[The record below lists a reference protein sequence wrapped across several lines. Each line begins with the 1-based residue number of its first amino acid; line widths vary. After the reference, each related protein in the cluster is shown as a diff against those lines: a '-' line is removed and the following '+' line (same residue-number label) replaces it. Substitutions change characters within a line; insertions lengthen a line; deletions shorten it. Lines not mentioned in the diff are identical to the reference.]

1 MTKEKSQEEI
11 DKEVAQ
17 FRKDLGIK
25 GEQKQAKTDFH
36 EDLNKYSS
44 IKHVIGVVSGKG
56 GL

>member
-36 EDLNKYSS
+36 EDLNKYSERAS
-44 IKHVIGVVSGKG
+44 LPDSWH
-56 GL
+56 L

>member
-36 EDLNKYSS
+36 EDLNKYS
-44 IKHVIGVVSGKG
+44 
-56 GL
+56 L

>member
-25 GEQKQAKTDFH
+25 GEKKQTKPDFR
-36 EDLNKYSS
+36 EELNKY
-44 IKHVIGVVSGKG
+44 
-56 GL
+56 